1 MPLDD
6 TGDDEWRRALYV
18 ANTLFRFLER
28 ALGDNPE
35 QMLAVLGA
43 CTERL
48 LKEVDLSR
56 TATDQFIAQLTAR
69 MADATDE

>member
-6 TGDDEWRRALYV
+6 TVGGDWDRALHV
-18 ANTLFRFLER
+18 ANVLYRFLER
-28 ALGDNPE
+28 ALDDNPE
-35 QMLAVLGA
+35 LMLAVMGA

-48 LKEVDLSR
+48 LKEVNLSR
-56 TATDQFIAQLTAR
+56 TATDTFLAQLTAR